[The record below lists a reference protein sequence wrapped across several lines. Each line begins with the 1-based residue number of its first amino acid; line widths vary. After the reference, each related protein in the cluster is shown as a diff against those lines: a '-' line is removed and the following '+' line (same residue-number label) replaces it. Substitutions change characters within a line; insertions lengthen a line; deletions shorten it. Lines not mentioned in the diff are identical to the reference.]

1 MFKDIRIGQ
10 GYDSHRLEE
19 GRKLVLGGVE
29 ISYSKG
35 CAAHSDGDALIH
47 AIADALLGAL
57 ALGNIGM
64 YFPDHDAIWKNTDS
78 KIILKKVVEFVHQ
91 NDYVVHNIDSTIV
104 MEKPRL
110 NQSIPLMRTALSSI
124 LAIPESSLSI
134 KAKTNEKMDAVG
146 REEGVMAFVNA
157 LLIKKI

>member
-29 ISYSKG
+29 ILYSKG

-64 YFPDHDAIWKNTDS
+64 SFPDHDATWKNTDS
-78 KIILKKVVEFVHQ
+78 KIILKKVVELVHQ

-110 NQSIPLMRTALSSI
+110 NQSIPLMRTALSPI

-146 REEGVMAFVNA
+146 REEGVMVFVNA